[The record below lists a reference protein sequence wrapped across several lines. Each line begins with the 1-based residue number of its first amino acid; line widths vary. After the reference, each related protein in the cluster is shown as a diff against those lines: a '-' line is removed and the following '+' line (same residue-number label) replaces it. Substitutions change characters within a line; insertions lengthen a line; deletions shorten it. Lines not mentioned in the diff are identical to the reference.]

1 MENYTSDSSDSDSHT
16 IDYQNRNLTL
26 SKVEDSFL
34 NMFKT
39 ESAYGDIETVILYN
53 NQLSSLPLSLAKFSN
68 LHILDIS
75 NNYLTTLNIEVFVH
89 CPLRTLIAKN
99 NLLTNESLPKTF
111 ASKPG
116 HLRELNLSGNQLTE
130 FPPQVLGLNSSLK
143 YLYLNGN
150 HIKNIP
156 NDIWKMK
163 NLHLLSLGGNRIH
176 TIPDSIGALM
186 QLQALNL
193 CDNLIERIP
202 SSIARLHSLKTLSL
216 HKNGIRM
223 LPRELI
229 SLQNLTELSLRDNPL
244 VVRFVQEL
252 SMTPTSLKEI
262 SARVVKTC
270 SIPFSQQDLPR
281 TVIEYLSSANC
292 CVNPECKG
300 VFFDNRVENIK
311 FIDFCGK
318 YRVPFLQYLCSSRC
332 VENGV
337 SCADPQ
343 PSASG
348 YMMRK
353 VLLG

>member
-16 IDYQNRNLTL
+16 IDYQNRNFKL
-26 SKVEDSFL
+26 SKIEDDFL
-34 NMFKT
+34 NMFKS
-39 ESAYGDIETVILYN
+39 ERSYGDIETIILYN
-53 NQLSSLPLSLAKFSN
+53 NQLGSLPLSLVKFYN
-68 LHILDIS
+68 LNTLDVS
-75 NNYLTTLNIEVFVH
+75 NNFLTTIDIEVLVQ

-99 NLLTNESLPKTF
+99 NQLTNASLPKTF
-111 ASKPG
+111 KSKLG
-116 HLRELNLSGNQLTE
+116 QLRELNLSGNQLTH
-130 FPPQVLGLNSSLK
+130 FPDQVLELKSIK

-150 HIKNIP
+150 LIENIHK
-156 NDIWKMK
+156 DVWKMK
-163 NLHLLSLGGNRIH
+163 NLHLLSLGGNRLRS
-176 TIPDSIGALM
+176 IPESIGSLS

-193 CDNLIERIP
+193 CDNFIEQIP
-202 SSIARLHSLKTLSL
+202 SSVGRLHNLKTLSL
-216 HKNGIRM
+216 HKNVIKT

-252 SMTPTSLKEI
+252 AMTPTSLKEI
-262 SARVVKTC
+262 SARVVKTFGV
-270 SIPFSQQDLPR
+270 PFEPVDVPR
-281 TVIEYLSSANC
+281 TIIDYLQSANC

-332 VENGV
+332 IENDNV
-337 SCADPQ
+337 SSDPQ